1 MKTGTLQLLPT
12 PCNKKIKD
20 PNFHLEYKFSN
31 NLINLEYTLSS
42 NLFSQFRPLDID
54 TKQKSFSLRRE
65 DKLWEKNCLEFFVSP
80 THEPGY
86 IEFNFSLDGGWN
98 VFSFDGYRKNKR
110 ENMSITLQSY
120 TLEQEREKNRFIAR
134 FHLKTKENI
143 QLYGI
148 HGCAIL
154 FLNNSPCYFH
164 DLPSLQTPPD
174 FHKFHR

>member
-20 PNFHLEYKFSN
+20 PNFHLDYKFSH
-31 NLINLEYTLSS
+31 NLIYLEYTLSS

-54 TKQKSFSLRRE
+54 TKKKPFNLRRE

-80 THEPGY
+80 TQEPGY

-98 VFSFDGYRKNKR
+98 VFTFDGYRKNKR

-120 TLEQEREKNRFIAR
+120 ILEQDKEKNQFIAR

-143 QLYGI
+143 QLQEL

-154 FLNNSPCYFH
+154 FLHNSPCYFH
-164 DLPSLQTPPD
+164 DLPSLQIPPD